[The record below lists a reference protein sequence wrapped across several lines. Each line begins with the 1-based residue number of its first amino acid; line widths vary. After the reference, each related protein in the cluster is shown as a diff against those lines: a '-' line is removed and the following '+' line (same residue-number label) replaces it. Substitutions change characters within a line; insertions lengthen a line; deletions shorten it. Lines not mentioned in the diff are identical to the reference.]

1 MKFLLMIFLSMSQ
14 WAISGTEVEDAKRS
28 IKALIQPLIGQNSTK
43 RPKGTEKFSVEG
55 CDKKKINWMNVLL
68 MRETATLDFK
78 FKKNCDIQG
87 SITPKVIKPFPANLD
102 LRDLQSY
109 SRVETTNTITADL
122 QSKPILNLA
131 MREGT
136 LSGKHK
142 VKFEADYQVQ
152 INPIAKDPIEKNL
165 GGELRILE
173 INGKKTNIKEKI
185 MVK

>member
-1 MKFLLMIFLSMSQ
+1 MKFLLMLFFLPLL
-14 WAISGTEVEDAKRS
+14 AIGDTEVEEAKQS

-87 SITPKVIKPFPANLD
+87 SITPRVIKPFPVNLD

-109 SRVETTNTITADL
+109 SRVESTNTITADF
-122 QSKPILNLA
+122 QNKPILNLE

-142 VKFEADYQVQ
+142 VIFEADYKVQ
-152 INPIAKDPIEKNL
+152 INPIAKNPVEKNL

>member
-1 MKFLLMIFLSMSQ
+1 MKFLLMLSLMPL
-14 WAISGTEVEDAKRS
+14 WAIGGTEVEDAKQS
-28 IKALIQPLIGQNSTK
+28 IKALIQPLIGQTATK
-43 RPKGTEKFSVEG
+43 RPKGSEKFSVEG

-68 MRETATLDFK
+68 MRDTATLDFK

-87 SITPKVIKPFPANLD
+87 SITPRVLKPFPANLD
-102 LRDLQSY
+102 LRNLQSY
-109 SRVETTNTITADL
+109 SRVETVNTITAELLD
-122 QSKPILNLA
+122 KPILNLE

-142 VKFEADYQVQ
+142 VKFEADYKVQ
-152 INPIAKDPIEKNL
+152 INPVAKNPVEKNL

-173 INGKKTNIKEKI
+173 INGKKTNITEKI

>member
-1 MKFLLMIFLSMSQ
+1 MKFLLTLFLMPMMAFGSS
-14 WAISGTEVEDAKRS
+14 EVDDAKQS
-28 IKALIQPLIGQNSTK
+28 IKALIQPLIGQNATK

-78 FKKNCDIQG
+78 FKKDCDIQG
-87 SITPKVIKPFPANLD
+87 SITPRVLKPFPAKLD

-109 SRVETTNTITADL
+109 SRVETMNTITADL
-122 QSKPILNLA
+122 QEKPVLNLE
-131 MREGT
+131 MRDGT

-142 VKFEADYQVQ
+142 VKFEADYKVQ
-152 INPIAKDPIEKNL
+152 INPIAKNPVEKNL

-173 INGKKTNIKEKI
+173 INGKKTNITEKI
-185 MVK
+185 LVK